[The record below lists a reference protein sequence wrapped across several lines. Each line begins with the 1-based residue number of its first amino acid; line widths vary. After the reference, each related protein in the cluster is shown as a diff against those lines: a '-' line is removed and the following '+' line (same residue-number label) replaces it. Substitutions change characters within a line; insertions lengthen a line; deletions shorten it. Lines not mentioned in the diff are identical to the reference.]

1 MRHGQLLDVVVSL
14 IIELT
19 AHIHRLENDR
29 ECLHLVPQ
37 LDDDSKLND
46 QIGAAVHHAW
56 KSFEDELGLVTLARV
71 LLIVAL
77 SEDSKTTGRAR
88 QSLDDIC
95 APDPPL
101 LSVFSFFRELLDRAR
116 FLIIICRLWTF
127 LFLLLAKGGTRFS
140 EWLLRN
146 HGLATV
152 FALPRLQQIHDQ
164 LRS

>member
-19 AHIHRLENDR
+19 AHVHRLENDR
-29 ECLHLVPQ
+29 ESLHLVPQ
-37 LDDDSKLND
+37 FDDDSKLND

-56 KSFEDELGLVTLARV
+56 ESFEDELGLFTLARV

-77 SEDSKTTGRAR
+77 SKDTKTAGCAR

-101 LSVFSFFRELLDRAR
+101 LSIFSFFRELLDRAR
-116 FLIIICRLWTF
+116 FLIIICRLRTF
-127 LFLLLAKGGTRFS
+127 LFLLLAEGSTRFS
-140 EWLLRN
+140 EWIILNQR
-146 HGLATV
+146 LAAV
-152 FALPRLQQIHDQ
+152 FALPRLQQIHD
-164 LRS
+164 